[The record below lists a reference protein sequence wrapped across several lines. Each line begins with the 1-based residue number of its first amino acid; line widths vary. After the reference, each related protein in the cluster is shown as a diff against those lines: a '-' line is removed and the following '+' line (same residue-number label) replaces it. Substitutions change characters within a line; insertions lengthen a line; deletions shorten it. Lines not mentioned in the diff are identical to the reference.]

1 MVEWL
6 LLRLHE
12 RRMRRINWWWY
23 GEKDGKFSIK
33 SLCKHLEPRQLINFP
48 FKVIWS
54 SRAPPK
60 AGIFAWEAT

>member
-1 MVEWL
+1 M
-6 LLRLHE
+6 
-12 RRMRRINWWWY
+12 WY